1 MKRGNGPE
9 SARSYAKRS
18 EEVSFVQVPPQKT
31 PAKRS
36 PLGGATTTLA
46 PMDVGPAISARTTR
60 ALFPLESGATY
71 LNHGTVGVTPWAVLR
86 DRAAL
91 LEEIERHPARFML
104 RELMRLDAST
114 SASVSPGALR
124 LRAAAAR
131 VAAFVGAK
139 ADDLVFVD
147 NATAGVNAV
156 LRSIDLEP
164 NSEILVHDHAYGGV
178 ARAIARIASERGF
191 SVVPLA
197 LPGPDADDAAYVA
210 AVARAVGPRTRLAL
224 LDHVSSES
232 ALVMPLAAMAAACR
246 ARGVAVLVDGAHAPG
261 AVELD
266 LGALDVD
273 WYVANLHKWA
283 FAPRSCGVLW
293 AAPARRA
300 GLQPAVLSWASSSD
314 DWVGAFEW
322 AGTRDPTPWLSAP
335 AALEFIDAALGGAR
349 SLREHNHGL
358 AWRSA
363 HFLADRWK
371 VAFTTPESRIGAMV
385 SVPLPPPFD
394 RGDAA
399 TAQQLRDRLFFEH
412 RIEVPVLARGPHLHV
427 RLSLQVYNDEADVE
441 RLAAA
446 VERLAQATEPRTLAH
461 DKKGLRSE

>member
-1 MKRGNGPE
+1 M
-9 SARSYAKRS
+9 A
-18 EEVSFVQVPPQKT
+18 
-31 PAKRS
+31 
-36 PLGGATTTLA
+36 
-46 PMDVGPAISARTTR
+46 VGTAISARTAR
-60 ALFPLESGATY
+60 ALFPLEAGATY
-71 LNHGTVGVTPWAVLR
+71 LNHGTVGVTPWPVLR
-86 DRAAL
+86 RRAAL

-114 SASVSPGALR
+114 SANALPGTLH

-131 VAAFVGAK
+131 VAAFVGAS

-178 ARAIARIASERGF
+178 ARATARIASERGWT
-191 SVVPLA
+191 VRPLV

-210 AVARAVGPRTRLAL
+210 AVERAVGPRTRLAL
-224 LDHVSSES
+224 LDHVSSET

-246 ARGVAVLVDGAHAPG
+246 ARGVAMLVDGAHGPG

-283 FAPRSCGVLW
+283 FVPRSCGILW
-293 AAPARRA
+293 AAPSRRA
-300 GLQPAVLSWASSSD
+300 RLQPAVLSWASSGD
-314 DWVGAFEW
+314 DWIGAFEW
-322 AGTRDPTPWLSAP
+322 PGTRDPTPWLSAP
-335 AALEFIDAALGGAR
+335 AALDFIDDALGGAR
-349 SLREHNHGL
+349 ALREHNHGL

-363 HFLADRWK
+363 RFLAERWN
-371 VAFTTPESRIGAMV
+371 VPFSTPESRVGAMV
-385 SVPLPPPFD
+385 CVPLPSPFD
-394 RGDAA
+394 GGAADDA
-399 TAQQLRDRLFFEH
+399 QRLRDRLFVEH
-412 RIEVPVLARGPHLHV
+412 RIEAPVLARDGRLHV
-427 RLSLQVYNDEADVE
+427 RVSLQVYNDDADVE

-446 VERLAQATEPRTLAH
+446 VESLA
-461 DKKGLRSE
+461 RSS